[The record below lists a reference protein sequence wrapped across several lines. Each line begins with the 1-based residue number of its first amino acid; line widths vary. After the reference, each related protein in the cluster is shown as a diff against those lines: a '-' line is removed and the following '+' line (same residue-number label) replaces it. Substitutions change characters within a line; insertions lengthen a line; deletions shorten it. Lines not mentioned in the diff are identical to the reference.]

1 MRESKNISSV
11 LRYVVSRTYTRKP
24 VRFRYFH
31 RVFSKLSVCL
41 RWLSPALLLDE
52 LRGDLYRS
60 VGIPVDR
67 DRAFRDRDHLR
78 VIGWV
83 MSAALG
89 LDVRLA
95 WKQD

>member
-67 DRAFRDRDHLR
+67 DHLR